1 MQLDFGSQ
9 TIGGGS
15 TAVTI
20 KPKFTPNRLL
30 LHKVNFSHKHTS
42 KSLAKNEPDHQTMDI
57 DVDDESRVACVA
69 WSRGNGPRTREW
81 ARPDFFLPLSFLSST
96 AARHHQWTAPC
107 VALPPPRRQ
116 RPGLSSRVACA
127 AQLGLTAH
135 RG

>member
-42 KSLAKNEPDHQTMDI
+42 KSLAKNGPDHQQP
-57 DVDDESRVACVA
+57 VRLA
-69 WSRGNGPRTREW
+69 GG
-81 ARPDFFLPLSFLSST
+81 
-96 AARHHQWTAPC
+96 
-107 VALPPPRRQ
+107 
-116 RPGLSSRVACA
+116 
-127 AQLGLTAH
+127 
-135 RG
+135 